1 MSDLEEDG
9 VSIVDHESDMVSD
22 RTGDRDG
29 MESWKYLFSGRQS
42 GRPPG
47 DIPCFTG
54 NEGGREESEV
64 DQLPGMGVDPVDEG
78 LCFLWEVSFAVN
90 PDGSGPN

>member
-78 LCFLWEVSFAVN
+78 LCFLWEVSFALTSS
-90 PDGSGPN
+90 PP